1 MSKVNVNI
9 NLNFNTLKTSIE
21 TEFQSLITQYIE
33 KLSESYDLTK
43 DELVLLWNSGKTE
56 ASVQPLEKKMES
68 KVEQPVFSSVI
79 SKMMNPEFNADTMSK
94 STVAELK
101 AICKQRGLK
110 VSGTK
115 SDIISRLMGKPEADE
130 TESKLKTET
139 KGKTESKTET
149 KVKPE
154 PKPKT
159 VAKKAEVAQ
168 AKVLETPVVKKIVA
182 NINQVLITRNKFN
195 RYEHAETGL
204 VFNEARTVIGKQL
217 PDGTL
222 EHLTDD
228 DIDTCNAFKFA
239 YELPVNLDHKAKLND
254 VVVKEL
260 DEDEELDAD
269 DIQEEQLIE
278 EEEEEYEEVIE
289 EEEEEIE
296 YE

>member
-1 MSKVNVNI
+1 MYIKNINKIRKMSKINVNI

-21 TEFQSLITQYIE
+21 TEFQSLIIQYIE

-43 DELVLLWNSGKTE
+43 DELILLWNNGKTD
-56 ASVQPLEKKMES
+56 ASVQPLEKKLETNS
-68 KVEQPVFSSVI
+68 EQPVFSSVI

-115 SDIISRLMGKPEADE
+115 SDIISRLMGKPEAED
-130 TESKLKTET
+130 TKPKT
-139 KGKTESKTET
+139 KA
-149 KVKPE
+149 KPE

-159 VAKKAEVAQ
+159 VAKKVEVAQ
-168 AKVLETPVVKKIVA
+168 AKVLETPVVKKFVA
-182 NINQVLITRNKFN
+182 TIDQVLITRNKFN

-204 VFNEARTVIGKQL
+204 VFNESRTVIGKQL

-222 EHLTDD
+222 DHLTDD
-228 DIDTCNAFKFA
+228 DIDNCNAFKFP

-260 DEDEELDAD
+260 DEDEELDVD
-269 DIQEEQLIE
+269 DIEEEQLIEEE